1 MIALSLRGPMRAS
14 LSVLDSGG
22 SGAMPVRRLLAF
34 VGVGLIVIG
43 TLAAAVAVT
52 GQSPRVAVSRIG
64 TGTSS
69 RINNRVPGKVEL
81 DSSWPYAAD
90 PAALSSM
97 TRTPGSVLAWNELG
111 PAGTA
116 YDSGI
121 GAVGVLLSSES
132 AFRQPLVAGLTI
144 TDLGTLGGSF
154 SVASGIN
161 GLGQVVGQSSASS
174 GFQHAFLWQNG
185 TMADLGTLG
194 GTFSEARSINDA
206 GGIVGASNTTSGIF
220 PIDAFL
226 WQNGT
231 TTDLGN
237 LGGNYESAATAINDP
252 GQVVGV
258 SLTASFAAHAFLWQ
272 NGTMADL
279 GTLGGTFSLAND
291 INDRGQVVGES
302 NTSSG
307 SYRAFLWQNGTMT
320 DLGTL
325 PGGTVSSASGIN
337 DLGQIVGVSL
347 NESTT
352 PFVFHVL
359 RSQTGT
365 MTDRGAFR
373 ATTGINDL
381 GQIVGVSFTTSGAVG
396 HAVLWQNGT
405 MTDLGTLPNGTI
417 SLALSINEL
426 GTTP

>member
-1 MIALSLRGPMRAS
+1 
-14 LSVLDSGG
+14 
-22 SGAMPVRRLLAF
+22 MPVRRLLAF

-52 GQSPRVAVSRIG
+52 GPSPRVAVSRIG
-64 TGTSS
+64 MGTSS

-90 PAALSSM
+90 LAALTSM

-116 YDSGI
+116 YASGI
-121 GAVGVLLSSES
+121 GAVGVLPSSES
-132 AFRQPLVAGLTI
+132 AFRQPLFAGLTI
-144 TDLGTLGGSF
+144 TDLGKSGGRC
-154 SVASGIN
+154 A
-161 GLGQVVGQSSASS
+161 
-174 GFQHAFLWQNG
+174 
-185 TMADLGTLG
+185 T
-194 GTFSEARSINDA
+194 
-206 GGIVGASNTTSGIF
+206 
-220 PIDAFL
+220 
-226 WQNGT
+226 
-231 TTDLGN
+231 
-237 LGGNYESAATAINDP
+237 AATAINGP

-325 PGGTVSSASGIN
+325 PGGTVSSASGVN

-352 PFVFHVL
+352 PFVFHAFL
-359 RSQTGT
+359 WQNGT
-365 MTDRGAFR
+365 MTDLGAFSE
-373 ATTGINDL
+373 ATGVNDL

-417 SLALSINEL
+417 SLALSINDL
-426 GTTP
+426 GQIVGSSDTASRATHAVLWTTAAPPAFDFSLAAPSPGALTVVQGS

>member
-52 GQSPRVAVSRIG
+52 GPSPRVAVSRIG
-64 TGTSS
+64 MGTSS

-97 TRTPGSVLAWNELG
+97 TRTPGGVLAWNELG

-121 GAVGVLLSSES
+121 GAVGVLPSSSEP
-132 AFRQPLVAGLTI
+132 AFRQPLSAGLTI

-154 SVASGIN
+154 SAASGIN
-161 GLGQVVGQSSASS
+161 GLGQVVGQSSTSS

-206 GGIVGASNTTSGIF
+206 GGIGGASNTTSGIF
-220 PIDAFL
+220 PIDGFL

-252 GQVVGV
+252 GQVAGV

-325 PGGTVSSASGIN
+325 PGGRVTSASATN
-337 DLGQIVGVSL
+337 DLGRSVAAAPQPPSVPSL
-347 NESTT
+347 
-352 PFVFHVL
+352 FLGL
-359 RSQTGT
+359 RSPRRPSTSVSP
-365 MTDRGAFR
+365 RRRR
-373 ATTGINDL
+373 AL
-381 GQIVGVSFTTSGAVG
+381 
-396 HAVLWQNGT
+396 
-405 MTDLGTLPNGTI
+405 
-417 SLALSINEL
+417 
-426 GTTP
+426 